1 MYFGSKKKKK
11 PKPQNCNIFDA
22 RKIFLP
28 EQFGNLT
35 GLPAHSPPQDLPF
48 CDLPLSRCSHSQNA
62 LPSSADECLGPS
74 EAITS
79 SLKAVLFPQASTQ
92 TYA

>member
-1 MYFGSKKKKK
+1 MKFMYFGRKKKK
-11 PKPQNCNIFDA
+11 NRNIFDA

-28 EQFGNLT
+28 EQFGNFT

-48 CDLPLSRCSHSQNA
+48 CALPLSCCSYSQNA
-62 LPSSADECLGPS
+62 LPFSADEHLGPS

-92 TYA
+92 TCA